1 MRDEMQI
8 INNVRLSNL
17 IKDGY
22 TLEEYESI
30 FNLLKE
36 NGTFLFSPLSNG
48 LFSASVQTDL
58 NDYTGYKNVWV
69 RDNIHIAYAHYIIG
83 EVSIAVQNLR
93 TLMEYF
99 KKQKFRFERIIFLKT
114 DFQDPMNRPHVRFE
128 GNQLA
133 EIDQKWAHAQ
143 NDALGYF
150 LWLYCKL
157 ALEELIFLNDDDI
170 QMILLFISYFERINY
185 WNDEDS
191 GHWEEVRKINASSI
205 GVVLAALKEFMKL
218 SESNK
223 VSLPLVCN
231 GIKLEMNMVIRLIDF
246 GENAM
251 ERILPSEC
259 IQTDVS
265 KNRRYDSALLFLIYP
280 LQVLDS
286 AMGDQILS
294 DVIGFL
300 KGQYGIK
307 RYLGDSFWA
316 ADYKQK
322 LSPEQR
328 TVDFSDNIFSRNN
341 LLQKGQE
348 AQWCLFD
355 SIISIIYG
363 EKFLFSSNKDF
374 YNRQIMFLN
383 RALGQLT
390 GDDHKEGGLKCPEL
404 YCLEGSKYVTND
416 VVPLLWAQANLLVA
430 MNKMKQSIKFNNQ
443 H

>member
-1 MRDEMQI
+1 MQI